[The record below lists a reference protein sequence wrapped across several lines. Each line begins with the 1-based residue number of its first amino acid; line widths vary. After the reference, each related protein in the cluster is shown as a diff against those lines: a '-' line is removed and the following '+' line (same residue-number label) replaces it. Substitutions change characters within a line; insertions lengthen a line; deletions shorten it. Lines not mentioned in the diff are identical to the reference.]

1 MSLPAL
7 DVTTE
12 QRLCFQTG
20 RVFFFARSSLKT
32 IERMDDREVRYTD
45 RRIVST
51 LPEVIQ

>member
-1 MSLPAL
+1 MSLSAL

-32 IERMDDREVRYTD
+32 TDRMDDRKVRYTD
-45 RRIVST
+45 RRM
-51 LPEVIQ
+51 IQ